1 MLLRGQNLLGYKH
14 YADDVVEKFVELSI
28 KNGVSI
34 IRVFDALNDIRNLK
48 SAIDACIKYGGHCQI
63 ALSYTTSPVHT
74 IEYYVELAKEVEKL
88 GGQSLCIKDMA
99 GVLLPD
105 AAYELVSELKAK
117 GVTPCL
123 AVILVGENPASVSYV
138 TGKQKALA
146 EVGMMDRSVHLPE
159 TTTEED
165 LLKLIDELNNDNSVH
180 GILVQLPLPKHI
192 NEEKVLLA
200 INPEKDVDGF
210 HPMNVGNL
218 VIGKKAFL
226 PCTPHGIIVLLEKM
240 GIETSGKHAV
250 VIGRSNIVGKPVALL
265 LTRRECNATVTIC
278 HTGTK
283 NLAEI
288 TKQADI
294 LIAAVGKPQTV
305 TADMV
310 KPGAAVI
317 DVGVNRIPDETKKS
331 GFRLVGDV
339 DFEAVKEIAS
349 YITPVPGGVGPMTIA
364 MLMFITLE
372 SAENTI

>member
-1 MLLRGQNLLGYKH
+1 M
-14 YADDVVEKFVELSI
+14 AAT
-28 KNGVSI
+28 I
-34 IRVFDALNDIRNLK
+34 IDGFE
-48 SAIDACIKYGGHCQI
+48 I
-63 ALSYTTSPVHT
+63 ARQVR
-74 IEYYVELAKEVEKL
+74 EEVANKT
-88 GGQSLCIKDMA
+88 A
-99 GVLLPD
+99 
-105 AAYELVSELKAK
+105 ELKTK
-117 GVTPCL
+117 GINPSL

-146 EVGMMDRSVHLPE
+146 EVGMLDKSIKLPE
-159 TTTEED
+159 STSEEE
-165 LLKLIDELNNDNSVH
+165 LLTLIDQLNKDDSVH

-192 NEEKVLLA
+192 NEQKVILA
-200 INPEKDVDGF
+200 ISPDKDVDGF
-210 HPMNVGNL
+210 HPVSVGNL
-218 VIGKKAFL
+218 VIGNKSYL
-226 PCTPHGIIVLLEKM
+226 PCTPHGIIVLLQKM
-240 GIETSGKHAV
+240 GIETNGKNAV

-317 DVGVNRIPDETKKS
+317 DVGVNRIPDDTKKS

-349 YITPVPGGVGPMTIA
+349 FITPVPRGVGPMTIA
-364 MLMFITLE
+364 MLMQNTLE
-372 SAENTI
+372 AAMEKLEN